1 MIIFSEENTLEPEAS
16 GHSARGSVDSSS
28 IDRGSL
34 GGDKP
39 NEEEKDLKKDFIFH
53 PDFGTN
59 SSLNS
64 SFCFLLSD
72 YSR

>member
-16 GHSARGSVDSSS
+16 GHSTRGYVDGSS

-39 NEEEKDLKKDFIFH
+39 NEEENGLKKDFIFH

-59 SSLNS
+59 TSLNS